1 MRLLP
6 NRPMRAFLPVIWGIF
21 AALQIASAPAAAA
34 DLQQWLSTPIWYA
47 QFEVEF
53 RVAHKD
59 TAVVEGVTRITHID
73 MDRTFSAMWP
83 VDIRSDG
90 PSMVLGTSMLSGG
103 ADGSKPS
110 LADQQKMMEGIF
122 ARMNTAANWMSSG
135 GALAV
140 DPDAS
145 FEESQAAT
153 EAGMKAAMGPARLE
167 YLRVDIGLGC
177 VNEMGDKFDMITRT
191 THTGSGQVL
200 AGGGQ
205 GITFEIDAAAKTY
218 ALILPIGFN
227 DMGTMMKIVTT
238 TQIGIDVPKPDITKD
253 SSEVGLGLYPS
264 NVELDDLKNLQAGMA
279 IIRGDIDP
287 TATKITGERTM
298 GAHFD
303 DGNKLVHGMMTFRY
317 TLTTTP
323 PPAQGK

>member
-1 MRLLP
+1 MRLLL
-6 NRPMRAFLPVIWGIF
+6 NRPIEVLLLAILGVFSAVHVW
-21 AALQIASAPAAAA
+21 SAPAAAA

-53 RVAHKD
+53 KVAHKD
-59 TAVVEGVTRITHID
+59 TAIVEGATRITQID
-73 MDRTFSAMWP
+73 MNRTFSAMWP

-90 PSMVLGTSMLSGG
+90 PSVVLGSSMLSGG

-167 YLRVDIGLGC
+167 YLRVDIGLGL
-177 VNEMGDKFDMITRT
+177 VNEMGDKYEMITRT
-191 THTGSGQVL
+191 TRTGSGQVL

-205 GITFEIDAAAKTY
+205 GITFEIDAAAKNY
-218 ALILPIGFN
+218 ALVLPIGFN
-227 DMGTMMKIVTT
+227 DMGTMMKIVRT
-238 TQIGIDVPKPDITKD
+238 TQIGINVPKPDITKD
-253 SSEVGLGLYPS
+253 SSEVGLELYPS

-279 IIRGDIDP
+279 IIRGEIDP
-287 TATKITGERTM
+287 TASKITGERTM
-298 GAHFD
+298 GAHYD
-303 DGNKLVHGMMTFRY
+303 DGNKLVHGRITFRY

-323 PPAQGK
+323 PPAKGK